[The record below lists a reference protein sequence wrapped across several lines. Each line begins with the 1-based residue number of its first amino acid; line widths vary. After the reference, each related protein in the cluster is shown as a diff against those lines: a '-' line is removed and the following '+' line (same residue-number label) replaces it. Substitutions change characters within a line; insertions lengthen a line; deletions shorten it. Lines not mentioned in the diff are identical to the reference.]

1 MATPIPA
8 KAVLEFTPRPRTLPA
23 LPGRAWSA
31 DRLAEVVA
39 ATDDLSIRR
48 RAVELGE
55 VIRRED
61 GETAAAKFT
70 EEAVTERVPRS
81 VLSENVSH

>member
-1 MATPIPA
+1 MFFGEHPFWRERVAALGTGP
-8 KAVLEFTPRPRTLPA
+8 PA